1 MNTEHKLRY
10 QNTEY
15 KILAVEQ
22 EFIVHP
28 VAFGFLPYTIA
39 SIQCP
44 FSCDYELE
52 DYKLFLRRLTI
63 GTYDAVNYGGVRLE
77 GYAQKHEFNHLPVT
91 YNGVILIG
99 ANPLKEYYTKSETFA
114 YYSYQKVIELVFE
127 NGILITTVDQSRAM
141 LRIRKNLELNL
152 RSLTKK
158 RDVRCI
164 SRFMNSAFIGDY
176 KPFHFSYNRMN
187 YVKEMK
193 KDYTSLA
200 LSKFINSTE

>member
-1 MNTEHKLRY
+1 MNTEQKLIF
-10 QNTEY
+10 QNIEY

-28 VAFGFLPYTIA
+28 IAFGFLPYTAA

-52 DYKLFLRRLTI
+52 EYRLYLRRLTI

-77 GYAQKHEFNHLPVT
+77 GYSQKHEFNNLSVS

-99 ANPLKEYYTKSETFA
+99 ANPLKEHYSKGEALA

-152 RSLTKK
+152 RSMNKN

-164 SRFMNSAFIGDY
+164 KRFMNSAFIGDY
-176 KPFHFSYNRMN
+176 KPFRFSYNRMN

-200 LSKFINSTE
+200 LSKFVNSAE